1 MTFRYSS
8 ALLVFAVSALSAQT
22 PKSGRDVLEAMRA
35 AYSGKWYHTLTFT
48 QKTTTRAADGTPRVA
63 TWYEA
68 LSHTGAGTQLRIDIG
83 EPSAGNGM
91 LYTPDSV
98 VRMRGGQVAGRSADG
113 NVFLPLIEGVYVQP
127 VDKTIKELAPH
138 KIDMSKVYQTKW
150 AGNPTWVVGAASAAD
165 TTSPQFWVNAET
177 KLLTRMIL
185 PLQENAPP
193 YDIHLDG
200 YVKAGGGWLA
210 TKIVM
215 NQGGVAKQTEEYT
228 DWKVGV
234 DLDPALFDPAK
245 WTTVKHW
252 KK

>member
-1 MTFRYSS
+1 MTLRYSS
-8 ALLVFAVSALSAQT
+8 ALLVFAASVLSAQA
-22 PKSGRDVLEAMRA
+22 PKSGRDVLDAMRA
-35 AYSGKWYHTLTFT
+35 AYNGKWYHTLTFT
-48 QKTTTRAADGTPRVA
+48 QKTTTKAADGTPRVA

-68 LSHTGAGTQLRIDIG
+68 LAHTAAGTQLRIDVG
-83 EPSAGNGM
+83 EPSTGNGM
-91 LYTPDSV
+91 MYTPDSV
-98 VRMRGGQVAGRSADG
+98 IRMREGKVAGRSADG
-113 NVFLPLIEGVYVQP
+113 NPFLPLIEGVYVQS
-127 VDKTIKELAPH
+127 VDKTIKELASQ

-150 AGNPTWVVGAASAAD
+150 AGHPTWVVGAASAAD
-165 TTSPQFWVNAET
+165 STSPQFWVDADRQ
-177 KLLTRMIL
+177 LLTRMIL
-185 PLQENAPP
+185 PLAPNAPP

-228 DWKVGV
+228 DWKVDV
-234 DLDPALFDPAK
+234 ELDPALFDPAK